1 MFSRQWFL
9 FVLLL
14 VAGISVHSQ
23 KLVYSEPEKD
33 DTRRLNFEV
42 VGKINGNFLIY
53 KNIRSKNWIAIL
65 DNEMK
70 QVKRV
75 EQDYLP
81 DNDRVINV
89 DFFSYP
95 DFAYMIY
102 QYRKKNIIHCIAAKI
117 DGNGNKIGDLIELDT
132 TQVNFGADNKIY
144 SVVISEDKSKIMVF
158 KINSKNKKLYMITT
172 LLLDDKLTLLKKSR
186 LSMPMEDRDDY
197 LNEFQVDN
205 EGDLIFTKFDRVNN
219 ENIGNAAFV
228 IK

>member
-102 QYRKKNIIHCIAAKI
+102 QY
-117 DGNGNKIGDLIELDT
+117 
-132 TQVNFGADNKIY
+132 
-144 SVVISEDKSKIMVF
+144 
-158 KINSKNKKLYMITT
+158 
-172 LLLDDKLTLLKKSR
+172 
-186 LSMPMEDRDDY
+186 
-197 LNEFQVDN
+197 
-205 EGDLIFTKFDRVNN
+205 
-219 ENIGNAAFV
+219 
-228 IK
+228 